1 MILLHLFFIPL
12 RILDELEGMCSDWK
26 HKPYDDP
33 FLTLGLWFLLAIALE
48 QCWNLLIW
56 VFSQALFFI

>member
-33 FLTLGLWFLLAIALE
+33 FLAFGLWFFFFFVTSHALDMFMTWYSAI
-48 QCWNLLIW
+48 
-56 VFSQALFFI
+56 